1 MAGRQKGA
9 QADQLW
15 RDALRIVAAEQDEVD
30 GKKVKKLRRVASKLF
45 ELAIDGDT
53 QAAKEIGDRL
63 DGRPRQ
69 VVAGDPEAPL
79 HVTTRIERKIVK
91 ADN

>member
-15 RDALRIVAAEQDEVD
+15 RDALRIVAAEEIEVE
-30 GKKVKKLRRVASKLF
+30 GKKQKKLRRVASKLF
-45 ELAIDGDT
+45 DAAMDGDT
-53 QAAKEIGDRL
+53 AAAREIGDRL

-69 VVAGDPEAPL
+69 VVAGDPENPL
-79 HVTTRIERKIVK
+79 AVVTKIERKLVK
-91 ADN
+91 PDN

>member
-1 MAGRQKGA
+1 MPGRQKGA

-15 RDALRIVAAEQDEVD
+15 RDALRIVAAEDTEVD
-30 GKKVKKLRRVASKLF
+30 GKKQKKLRRVASKLF
-45 ELAIDGDT
+45 DMAMNGDA

-79 HVTTRIERKIVK
+79 AFTTRIERKIVK